1 MLTFHDTL
9 AGTTP
14 SVDLAAGAPPAA
26 VNWIDA
32 LAPTAEEIAALNR
45 ALGVATPTLDK
56 MSEIESSSRL
66 YRAGETLYLT
76 LPLAQRETDGESR
89 TAPLAFVLTPAA
101 LLTVRYEPLKACDSE
116 AWTASGQ
123 AAAGSLGAFITL
135 AEVIVDH
142 LADELEWL
150 IAALDKNSQ
159 TIFAGQAAPIERRRR
174 PSADDLRRA
183 IVRLGHARGFTGHVG
198 ETLLSLARMVPYV
211 ASEAGERVTP
221 EARARLDRLARDVAS
236 LSAHE
241 SRLSE
246 KIQFLLDAS
255 LGLIGVEQN
264 DIFRLLTIVSV
275 IGIPP
280 TFFASMYGMNFKTM
294 PEYDWAYGY
303 EYGLAVI
310 VLSALAPLAWFKWKR
325 WF

>member
-14 SVDLAAGAPPAA
+14 PVDLAAGPPPASITW
-26 VNWIDA
+26 VDA
-32 LAPTAEEIAALNR
+32 LAPTEAEIAGLNK
-45 ALGVATPTLDK
+45 ALGIATPTLDR
-56 MSEIESSSRL
+56 MREIESSSRL
-66 YRAGETLYLT
+66 YRVGETLYLT
-76 LPLAQRETDGESR
+76 LPLAQRDNEGETR
-89 TAPLAFVLTPAA
+89 NAPLAFVLTPKI
-101 LLTVRYEPLKACDSE
+101 LLTVRYEPLKPCDGK
-116 AWTASGQ
+116 ALTASGQ
-123 AAAGSLGAFITL
+123 AAAGPLGAFITL

-142 LADELEWL
+142 LADELEWVT
-150 IAALDKNSQ
+150 AALEKNSQ
-159 TIFAGQAAPIERRRR
+159 TIFRGQVTPVERRRR
-174 PSADDLRRA
+174 PSANDLRQA
-183 IVRLGHARGFTGHVG
+183 IVRLGHARSFTGHVA
-198 ETLLSLARMVPYV
+198 ETLLSLTRMVPYV
-211 ASEAGERVTP
+211 AGELGERVAP
-221 EARARLDRLARDVAS
+221 DAKARLDRLARDVAS
-236 LSAHE
+236 LTAHE
-241 SRLSE
+241 GRLSE

-264 DIFRLLTIVSV
+264 DIFKLLTIVSV

-310 VLSALAPLAWFKWKR
+310 ILSALAPFAWFKWKR